1 MNNEQKVQMYNQL
14 LSEHTRIMNE
24 ISSIKGESIDLDNKQ
39 LMIIRQLEV
48 RQQQI
53 MSNIQRMMS

>member
-1 MNNEQKVQMYNQL
+1 MNNEQKAQMYNQL